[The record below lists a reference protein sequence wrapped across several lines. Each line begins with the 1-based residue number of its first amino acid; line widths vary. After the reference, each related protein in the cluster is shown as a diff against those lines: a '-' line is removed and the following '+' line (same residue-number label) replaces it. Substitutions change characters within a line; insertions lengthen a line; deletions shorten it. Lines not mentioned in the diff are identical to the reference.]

1 MIMLM
6 KKLVKS
12 LYKMKVRFGS
22 VEFGRLL
29 LMIVWYMVMER
40 IMVVENLICFLE
52 FVGRKKMVMCRN
64 VMVIIGKMMFI
75 V

>member
-1 MIMLM
+1 MLM
-6 KKLVKS
+6 RKLVKS
-12 LYKMKVRFGS
+12 LYKMKVRFGR